1 MLDLE
6 TVSSQFLCPSLPAQS
21 HEQSC
26 FQSKFLSQASYREAR
41 SIVNAALRK
50 FRQKAHGESQPHR
63 KHPFTGRLQR
73 TSTLC

>member
-50 FRQKAHGESQPHR
+50 YRQKVHAESQPHHT
-63 KHPFTGRLQR
+63 HPFTGRLQR